1 MIRST
6 HAATC
11 LILSAG
17 AALTLAS
24 CKSQTEPAAK
34 ATSPAAAQPAP
45 QATPQTIATPPA
57 PPAAPA
63 PVPAMSAAIRLQGD
77 AVATKVSESRWTSG
91 SAVIDTVLPEG
102 YAPPTPPGAIDIKLY
117 PSYRRAETSGSGN
130 VGIGMNLG
138 FFPLF
143 NHIKRRNIPMTSPVE
158 MDYTGWTRDGE
169 QPLPAPKSSP
179 DRWTMSFLYRTPEL
193 GAAGDDP
200 KNENIVVTDTPPRMV
215 ISIGYQGGYGFSRA
229 RAKLDELAEW
239 IAKDGRYEVIGEPR
253 ALYYNGPEQ
262 ADKLKWAEIQL
273 PVKVK

>member
-1 MIRST
+1 MIRFPHST
-6 HAATC
+6 LAP
-11 LILSAG
+11 ILVAG
-17 AALTLAS
+17 AGLTLTA
-24 CKSQTEPAAK
+24 CTSQTEPAAK
-34 ATSPAAAQPAP
+34 APSPSPAPAVAV
-45 QATPQTIATPPA
+45 AT
-57 PPAAPA
+57 
-63 PVPAMSAAIRLQGD
+63 PVPAPMPAPMPARSTAIRLQGD
-77 AVATKVSESRWTSG
+77 SVATYQSNGNWTSG
-91 SAVIDTVLPEG
+91 TAVIDTVLPDG

-158 MDYTGWTRDGE
+158 MDYTGWTRDGDKS
-169 QPLPAPKSSP
+169 LPAPKSSP

-200 KNENIVVTDTPPRMV
+200 KNENIIVTDTPERLV
-215 ISIGYQGGYGFSRA
+215 ISIGYQGSYGMSKA
-229 RAKLDELAEW
+229 RPMLDTLAEW

-253 ALYYNGPEQ
+253 ALYYNGPNQ
-262 ADKLKWAEIQL
+262 PDKLKWAEIQL